1 MTRFVASVRIN
12 FWHILLEYVASSL
25 LSAVDVLQMVVS
37 WHKLIW
43 SRFCGTGL
51 TELWLL
57 LGLSAD
63 RMRPEDVG
71 LSSDMPFFRTR
82 DVAQRNP
89 TITHTTIYKSE
100 NFSVS
105 ASVKTSTFKLNC
117 SMG

>member
-12 FWHILLEYVASSL
+12 FWHVL
-25 LSAVDVLQMVVS
+25 VDPNTTTCLDEVQMVVS
-37 WHKLIW
+37 WHKLKW
-43 SRFCGTGL
+43 SRCCGTGL